1 METGFIDLHTHIL
14 PGVDDGAKDM
24 DTALQLLEM
33 AWENGTGTVVLT
45 PHYRGRYK
53 RTTPRE
59 LQEIFEELSRRAAER
74 LPGMRLYLGHE
85 AANEHDL
92 SDKLLAGEVLT
103 LAGTRYVLVEFD
115 ERCYRSRVLSSVL
128 DLVNSGYIP
137 IIAHV
142 ERYEIFRK
150 TDSLAAEV
158 ISMGAML
165 QVNAGSVM
173 GKLGLGVKLYCGKL
187 LRRGQVHFIA
197 SDGHDE
203 KRRPPVLRACYE
215 HIRKRCGKTYAGA
228 LFAGNAEK
236 ILNDTQ

>member
-1 METGFIDLHTHIL
+1 
-14 PGVDDGAKDM
+14 
-24 DTALQLLEM
+24 
-33 AWENGTGTVVLT
+33 
-45 PHYRGRYK
+45 
-53 RTTPRE
+53 
-59 LQEIFEELSRRAAER
+59 
-74 LPGMRLYLGHE
+74 MRLYLGHE

-215 HIRKRCGKTYAGA
+215 HIRKRRGKTYGGA
-228 LFAGNAEK
+228 LFAGNTEK
-236 ILNDTQ
+236 LLNDPQSGLYG